1 MEEVNFRV
9 AGRLHGGRLCLGS
22 VHDPYD
28 SDTGKGPRSS
38 IPARLQTVLCRGLRE
53 PIGFG
58 RESSRFEPPRVA
70 DGPGPGA
77 YIDAVKRR
85 PFGHDRL
92 TSDSWSKRG
101 TGSFASKS
109 TRFQRW
115 PYPAVVPGPG
125 TYRVS
130 VSADQAVNSGST
142 ATLSCCGRS
151 DLKPEPKPG
160 PGQYD
165 PLYPNLPRIR
175 TALLSM
181 SDSRLPRLQQHSA
194 PGPGAY
200 DPAII
205 GSAAAEPIMVKL
217 LPPTGSSSNQ
227 SKYQLGLTRMANSD
241 SISGPSSTIKCNNR
255 SYVNPGP
262 GHYSVNL
269 PQLSTD
275 FSSQFSSAFQK
286 PSRARRAG
294 STLVSPSPGPGPGE
308 YTAMLSSSVD
318 NRATTSFLSSPVQRS
333 IFPVAS
339 GAPGPAYYHPHG

>member
-38 IPARLQTVLCRGLRE
+38 IPARLQTVLSRGLRE

-58 RESSRFEPPRVA
+58 RESSRFESPRVA

-77 YIDAVKRR
+77 YIGAVKRR
-85 PFGHDRL
+85 PFGHERL

-109 TRFQRW
+109 TRFQRR
-115 PYPAVVPGPG
+115 PYPAVVPEHHERPASAG
-125 TYRVS
+125 YRAS
-130 VSADQAVNSGST
+130 STTLGDLSQKRLQCKARTDWSGYLQGFGLCRPSREFGEYRNPVVLRWIIHSQLIMTIAT
-142 ATLSCCGRS
+142 ATHRHIL
-151 DLKPEPKPG
+151 
-160 PGQYD
+160 
-165 PLYPNLPRIR
+165 
-175 TALLSM
+175 
-181 SDSRLPRLQQHSA
+181 
-194 PGPGAY
+194 
-200 DPAII
+200 
-205 GSAAAEPIMVKL
+205 
-217 LPPTGSSSNQ
+217 
-227 SKYQLGLTRMANSD
+227 
-241 SISGPSSTIKCNNR
+241 
-255 SYVNPGP
+255 
-262 GHYSVNL
+262 
-269 PQLSTD
+269 
-275 FSSQFSSAFQK
+275 
-286 PSRARRAG
+286 
-294 STLVSPSPGPGPGE
+294 GE